1 MVFPQEQ
8 TSEKFKAKYLRQN
21 LTKLKFVTK
30 IRIPNP
36 VGSFGYTNYCSASS
50 PRPIESFSN
59 LSKLS
64 KDLQLI
70 KRTDQENHTGS
81 EKKGHISLGDHKPI
95 IYKFVKDFTNQRKK
109 TKGAEVF
116 SHTSFPIILKIRDH
130 R

>member
-8 TSEKFKAKYLRQN
+8 TSEKFKTKYLRQN

-36 VGSFGYTNYCSASS
+36 VGSFGYTNCCSASS

-81 EKKGHISLGDHKPI
+81 EKKGHISLGDQQA
-95 IYKFVKDFTNQRKK
+95 YYLQVRQR
-109 TKGAEVF
+109 
-116 SHTSFPIILKIRDH
+116 LY
-130 R
+130 